1 MDDNR
6 KREVKSWGFPGSSEG
21 KESACNA
28 GDPGLIPRLGRCPGE
43 VSYMSA
49 LVLGGQMPGFIYGN
63 TRPALL
69 SSAGNES
76 AAWRKPCVSGMYFAG
91 FSLVL
96 TRVSEV
102 YFLPQNGDDEVEI
115 RSIYR

>member
-1 MDDNR
+1 M
-6 KREVKSWGFPGSSEG
+6 
-21 KESACNA
+21 
-28 GDPGLIPRLGRCPGE
+28 RLWH
-43 VSYMSA
+43 
-49 LVLGGQMPGFIYGN
+49 VL
-63 TRPALL
+63 
-69 SSAGNES
+69 
-76 AAWRKPCVSGMYFAG
+76 AG

>member
-1 MDDNR
+1 M
-6 KREVKSWGFPGSSEG
+6 GFAGGSEG

-28 GDPGLIPRLGRCPGE
+28 GDLGLIPRLGRCPGE

-76 AAWRKPCVSGMYFAG
+76 AAWRKPCVSGMYFAS